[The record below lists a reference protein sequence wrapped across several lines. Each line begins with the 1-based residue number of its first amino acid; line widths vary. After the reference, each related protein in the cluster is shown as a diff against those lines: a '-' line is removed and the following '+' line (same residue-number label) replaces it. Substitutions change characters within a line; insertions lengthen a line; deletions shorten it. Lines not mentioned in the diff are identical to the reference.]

1 MIIFASLYIAIVAVC
16 DVSHPLAQK
25 CVMKDAVRKKNKDIT
40 VSCKT
45 QGSRNQS
52 HAKYE
57 DNKGPA
63 VWCKQSESIVR
74 LHIPFKVIFVSAY
87 HTFLF

>member
-25 CVMKDAVRKKNKDIT
+25 CVMKDAVRRNKDIT

-45 QGSRNQS
+45 RGSPKSKPRQ
-52 HAKYE
+52 
-57 DNKGPA
+57 
-63 VWCKQSESIVR
+63 V
-74 LHIPFKVIFVSAY
+74 
-87 HTFLF
+87 